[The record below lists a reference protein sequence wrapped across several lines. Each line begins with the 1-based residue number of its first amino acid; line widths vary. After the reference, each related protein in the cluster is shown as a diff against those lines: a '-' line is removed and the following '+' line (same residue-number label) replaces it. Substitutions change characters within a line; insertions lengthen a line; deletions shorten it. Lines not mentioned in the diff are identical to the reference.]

1 MIYFLTVII
10 GLYVLITL
18 VFIVVDAWHWLME
31 RYPRYKIGRWQERSA
46 WVGAVYH
53 KGIQWLPKVPAVPI
67 THNTHLVLLD
77 MLKGK
82 YKRQSVQVWQT
93 GGLLL
98 GVNAFLDDKSDTAF
112 RATQKHF
119 INDQGNWIQSPGNVD
134 YGILAYAFL
143 KNSKN
148 PIFLKPAM
156 DELLKLILAHKGK
169 DGLVAYSG
177 RNSIR
182 YVDTI
187 GLVCPFLAL
196 YGKTYHSLEILEL
209 AVQQIEKYVE
219 QGMFK
224 DSWLPVHSYHVESG
238 LPVGVYGW
246 GRGTGWF
253 VLGLI
258 DTYLELEDKN
268 QKQRLEKTIHDVAE
282 SLLKF
287 QWNDGGFGV
296 FLQLNDR
303 YDSSAT
309 AILAYFYAAC
319 YRIFRKTEYKIAAD
333 KSLNK
338 LMKFTRRDGSLDYCQ
353 GDTVDVG
360 IFSQRLDIMP
370 FAQGML
376 LRAMSILN
384 KSDEQ

>member
-1 MIYFLTVII
+1 MIYFLSVII
-10 GLYVLITL
+10 GLYVLVSL
-18 VFIVVDAWHWLME
+18 VFIAVDVWHWLME
-31 RYPRYKIGRWQERSA
+31 RYLRYKIGRWQDRSA
-46 WVGAVYH
+46 WVGVVYH
-53 KGIQWLPKVPAVPI
+53 KGIQWLPIVPTVPI
-67 THNTHLVLLD
+67 THNTNLILLD
-77 MLKGK
+77 MLQGK

-98 GVNAFLDDKSDTAF
+98 GVNAFLDDKSDAAF
-112 RATQKHF
+112 RATLKYF
-119 INDQGNWIQSPGNVD
+119 INDRGNWIQSAGNVD
-134 YGILAYAFL
+134 YGILGYAFL

-148 PIFLKPAM
+148 SVFLKPAM
-156 DELLKLILAHKGK
+156 DELLKLVLAHKGK

-177 RNSIR
+177 RSSIR

-187 GLVCPFLAL
+187 GLVCPFLTL
-196 YGKTYHSLEILEL
+196 YGKTYNSPEIAEL

-224 DSWLPVHSYHVESG
+224 DTWLPVHSYHVETG

-258 DTYLELEDKN
+258 DTYLELEDVML
-268 QKQRLEKTIHDVAE
+268 KQRLEKIIQGVAE
-282 SLLKF
+282 NLLKF
-287 QWNDGGFGV
+287 QWKDGGFGI
-296 FLQLNDR
+296 FLQLDDH

-309 AILAYFYAAC
+309 ATLSYFYAQC
-319 YRIFRKTEYKIAAD
+319 FQIFGKEEYRLVVE
-333 KSLNK
+333 KSHQK
-338 LMKFTRRDGSLDYCQ
+338 LMKFTRRDGALDYCQ

-360 IFSQRLDIMP
+360 IFSQRMDIMP

-376 LRAMSILN
+376 LRSMGIYSRIMH
-384 KSDEQ
+384 